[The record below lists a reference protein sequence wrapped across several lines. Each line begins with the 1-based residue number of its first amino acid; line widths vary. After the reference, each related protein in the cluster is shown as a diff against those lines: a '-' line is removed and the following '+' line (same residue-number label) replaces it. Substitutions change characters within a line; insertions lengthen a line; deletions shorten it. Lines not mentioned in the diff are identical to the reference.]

1 MSSIIAEAA
10 IAKILDIGITLVLA
24 GMERQPIVDKVREME
39 VSGATADQI
48 TDALQ
53 AMRQQSEKD
62 AQAKIDAMPKG

>member
-1 MSSIIAEAA
+1 MSSIIAEVA
-10 IAKILDIGITLVLA
+10 IAKILDLGITMVLA

-39 VSGATADQI
+39 VAGATADQI

-62 AQAKIDAMPKG
+62 AQAKIDAAK